1 MTARNVFTE
10 LYLFSLPPFGLNK
23 LWFHT
28 ENCLQSKEILV
39 VLLRRARHNTTDRSR
54 KCLLKVIQNPFSRT
68 LHNDAQ
74 RTPSGWRERQV
85 SIFSNVRRAAPE
97 ESHSNPSN
105 LSILLRS
112 INYVLRKINYNFS
125 LLHFYCTF
133 GLPLNSIITEGEKR
147 LWLTRSLSRNIKK
160 IFIFFYHKVSIPL
173 KNPPLLSHKKMCEES
188 NFELCKE
195 FHNLT
200 YEASSDVCSTQN

>member
-1 MTARNVFTE
+1 MFLRSFICFRCPLSVSINCDFIPKIAFNLKRF
-10 LYLFSLPPFGLNK
+10 
-23 LWFHT
+23 LWFYFD
-28 ENCLQSKEILV
+28 
-39 VLLRRARHNTTDRSR
+39 VLGATQHNTTDRSR

-133 GLPLNSIITEGEKR
+133 GLPLNSIITEGEKHLR
-147 LWLTRSLSRNIKK
+147 TVVFLCCKTKFIDKNSITKCPSPSRTHRFFPIKNVRRK
-160 IFIFFYHKVSIPL
+160 
-173 KNPPLLSHKKMCEES
+173 
-188 NFELCKE
+188 
-195 FHNLT
+195 
-200 YEASSDVCSTQN
+200 